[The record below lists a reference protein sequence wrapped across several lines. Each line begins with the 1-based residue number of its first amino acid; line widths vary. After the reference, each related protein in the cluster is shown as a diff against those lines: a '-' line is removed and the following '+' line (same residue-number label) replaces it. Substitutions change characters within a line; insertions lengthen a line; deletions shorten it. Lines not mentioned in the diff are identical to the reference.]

1 MIQVKLLGGA
11 KKSLST
17 DKMTIDKDNLT
28 IQELLD
34 ILQKSKPKDTPEL
47 DENNLLIAVNGVDSS
62 ALDGKLTKLKDKDIV
77 SVIPVIHGGSQNT
90 IFSIS
95 KSFVELLEIKP
106 NIIQNIDF
114 LIDLRKKFPDL
125 AIQGVFAKYIL
136 SKAHA
141 KKILKISLEAKN
153 NQNMLSKKLETDIL
167 MRFACTTQIS
177 QAIATAGLKPKQSSI
192 IIALGKR
199 SSLKKLHSEL
209 KPYLNSKTISK
220 NNSQFL
226 KKQFKISKKQ
236 IDSIYSKNPLEDLL
250 VEKAAVLL

>member
-11 KKSLST
+11 KKSFST
-17 DKMTIDKDNLT
+17 DKMSIDEDNVT

-47 DENNLLIAVNGVDSS
+47 DENNILIAVNGVDSS
-62 ALDGKLTKLKDKDIV
+62 ALDGKKTALKNNDTV
-77 SVIPVIHGGSQNT
+77 SIIPVIHGGST
-90 IFSIS
+90 TVFPIS
-95 KSFVELLEIKP
+95 KFFVELFEIKP
-106 NIIQNIDF
+106 NKIQNIDF
-114 LIDLRKKFPDL
+114 LTDLRKKHPDL
-125 AIQGVFAKYIL
+125 VIQGIFSKYVL
-136 SKAHA
+136 SKSHV

-153 NQNMLSKKLETDIL
+153 NHNLLSKKIETDIL

-177 QAIATAGLKPKQSSI
+177 EAIKIAGLKPKQSSI
-192 IIALGKR
+192 IIALGNKT
-199 SSLKKLHSEL
+199 SLKKLHEKL

-236 IDSIYSKNPLEDLL
+236 IDAIYSKNPLEDLV
-250 VEKAAVLL
+250 VEKAAVLF